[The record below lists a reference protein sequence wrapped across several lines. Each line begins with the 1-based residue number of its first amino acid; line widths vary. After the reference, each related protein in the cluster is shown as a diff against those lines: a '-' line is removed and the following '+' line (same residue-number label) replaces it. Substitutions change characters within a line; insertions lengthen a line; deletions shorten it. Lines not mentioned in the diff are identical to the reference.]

1 MLRQR
6 IAIFSPTLILPFMTH
21 WTSLS
26 GCPLNAQSIKKKHSE
41 EEMTIKL
48 KASSGKPL
56 WHVVW
61 YGTNH
66 IFCSYMYLG
75 TGDVQLEHDK
85 LDDMLRLRC
94 RKQRRR
100 SAFGS
105 RNQGAE
111 WIQHENRSRY
121 DATSNAGKYPLCAP
135 PPPPVL
141 FGGECFEGPLS
152 HSVWQVR
159 YIFTY
164 LFIYLF
170 FLASCT
176 RKQISSMEC
185 NLKTIEEENKM
196 IEQHNDSLLKELARL
211 SQALINSLTD
221 IQLPQM
227 VQ

>member
-56 WHVVW
+56 WHVVR

-121 DATSNAGKYPLCAP
+121 DATSNAGKYPLCVPSPPHITPPNP
-135 PPPPVL
+135 PPGFIWRRAL
-141 FGGECFEGPLS
+141 WGASISLS
-152 HSVWQVR
+152 LTSR
-159 YIFTY
+159 LYFY
-164 LFIYLF
+164 LLIYFF
-170 FLASCT
+170 FLLPLVLES
-176 RKQISSMEC
+176 RY
-185 NLKTIEEENKM
+185 
-196 IEQHNDSLLKELARL
+196 RL
-211 SQALINSLTD
+211 WNVTWRQ
-221 IQLPQM
+221 
-227 VQ
+227 